1 MPAEFSLPRFWAAVI
16 RAPHLHA
23 DHLARALAVA
33 GDPAGLWC
41 EPSDRLHGLGLPPSA
56 SALLANPPCAQL
68 DADLRWHEREGLR
81 LLACLDP
88 DYPAQLRQVPAAP
101 AALYVRGSVAVLSQP
116 QLAMVGSRH
125 PTAAGRSTA
134 FEFARRYGQD
144 GLIVTSGLAQGI
156 DTAAHEGAL
165 AAGAPTIAVCGTGL
179 DRCYPAHNAAL
190 AERIAAGGALLSE
203 FPPGTPPEA
212 ANFPRRNRIISGL
225 SRGVLVI
232 EAARDSG
239 SLITARRALEQGREV
254 LAIPGSI
261 RSPTALGCLDL
272 LRDGAALIIEAADT
286 YPVLSL
292 TTDSFSLS
300 KQSITS
306 ESTRLQL
313 DKAGEMLLDAL
324 GFEPTGLDELLV
336 RTGLAI
342 GPLTA
347 SLQVLELEHHI
358 ESLPGGLYCRVR

>member
-1 MPAEFSLPRFWAAVI
+1 MNREFSLLRFWAAVLH
-16 RAPHLHA
+16 APHLHA
-23 DHLARALAVA
+23 DHLDRALAVA
-33 GDPAGLWC
+33 GEPAALWGQ
-41 EPSDRLHGLGLPPSA
+41 PTLQLQALGLPPTA
-56 SALLANPPCAQL
+56 SSLLAQPPLAQL
-68 DADLRWHEREGLR
+68 DADLRWVEREHLR
-81 LLACLDP
+81 LLTCLDP
-88 DYPAQLRQVPAAP
+88 DYPPQLRQVPAAP
-101 AALYVRGSVAVLSQP
+101 AVLTVRGSVAVLAQP
-116 QLAMVGSRH
+116 QLALVGSRH

-134 FEFARRYGQD
+134 FEFALRYGRD
-144 GLIVTSGLAQGI
+144 GLVVTSGLAQGI

-165 AAGAPTIAVCGTGL
+165 AAGAATVAVCGTGL

-190 AERIAAGGALLSE
+190 ADRIAAHGALLSE

-225 SRGVLVI
+225 CRGVLVI

-254 LAIPGSI
+254 LAVPGSI
-261 RSPTALGCLDL
+261 RSSTALGCLDL
-272 LRDGAALIIEAADT
+272 LRDGASLVIDPADAYPCIGLAPRLFSQSEQTVTPRSAGAA
-286 YPVLSL
+286 
-292 TTDSFSLS
+292 
-300 KQSITS
+300 
-306 ESTRLQL
+306 L

-347 SLQVLELEHHI
+347 SLQVLELECHI
-358 ESLPGGLYCRVR
+358 QSLPGGLYCRVR

>member
-1 MPAEFSLPRFWAAVI
+1 MTTDFSLPHFWAAVI

-23 DHLARALAVA
+23 DHLARALAVV
-33 GDPAGLWC
+33 GEPAGLWRQTA
-41 EPSDRLHGLGLPPSA
+41 PQLQALGLPPSA
-56 SALLANPPCAQL
+56 SALLADPPCALL
-68 DADLRWHEREGLR
+68 DADLRWHERQRLR
-81 LLACLDP
+81 LLAYLDA
-88 DYPAQLRQVPAAP
+88 DYPPQLLQVPAAP

-116 QLAMVGSRH
+116 QLALVGSRH

-134 FEFARRYGQD
+134 FEFALRYGSD
-144 GLIVTSGLAQGI
+144 GLVVTSGLAQGI

-165 AAGAPTIAVCGTGL
+165 AAGAATVAVCGTGL

-190 AERIAAGGALLSE
+190 AERIAASGALLSE
-203 FPPGTPPEA
+203 FAPGTPPEA

-225 SRGVLVI
+225 CRGTLVI

-254 LAIPGSI
+254 LAVPGSI

-272 LRDGAALIIEAADT
+272 LREGASLVIDPADAYPCIGLTTQYFSVPKQSFTASSAAL
-286 YPVLSL
+286 L
-292 TTDSFSLS
+292 
-300 KQSITS
+300 
-306 ESTRLQL
+306 L
-313 DKAGEMLLDAL
+313 DKTGEMLLDAL
-324 GFEPTGLDELLV
+324 GFEPAGLDELLV

-347 SLQVLELEHHI
+347 SLQVLELERHI